1 MKIAF
6 DAKRALNNSSG
17 LGNYSRNLLNALM
30 QNFSNEEYFLFS
42 PQVKDDFF
50 HQLTG
55 EFKMIFPETK
65 LQKSAHPL
73 WRSYGIKN
81 QVLKNG
87 IDIYHGLSSEIPFG
101 MAQLHTR
108 TIVTIHDLIFL
119 KQVEQYPFVDRKIY
133 ALKTK
138 YAAKHAHKIVAI
150 SNETKQD
157 LVELLGVKEEKVD
170 VIYPIVSSAFQKKT
184 EADIQKYKLPRK
196 YILNVGSF
204 FPRKNQRTL
213 IEAFDLIKQEIEED
227 LVLVGGAGNMKEEL
241 MALIEKKKLNA
252 RVRII
257 SNATNEDMPAIY
269 SGASVFVWPSLY
281 EGFGMP
287 IVEALFSMVP
297 VITTKG
303 GCFEEAG
310 GKNSL
315 YINPLSAEEIAA
327 SIKQSLNNDSDKQ
340 KRVRAGL
347 EHAQTMSQQ
356 RIAELTMRLYREQM
370 GK

>member
-101 MAQLHTR
+101 MVQLHTR

-133 ALKTK
+133 AIKTK

-170 VIYPIVSSAFQKKT
+170 VIYPIVSSAFQTKT
-184 EADIQKYKLPRK
+184 DADIQKYKLPRK

-213 IEAFDLIKQEIEED
+213 IEAFALIKQEIEED
-227 LVLVGGAGNMKEEL
+227 LVLVGGAGNMKDEL
-241 MALIEKKKLNA
+241 MALIEKKKLSA

-327 SIKQSLNNDSDKQ
+327 SIKQSLNNDADKQ